1 MHNINNLPGNGNSNP
16 FDRIIAY
23 TEKLFA
29 RAMGLVGLTRSGAAD
44 PTTADIAPGKY
55 AIWYNTSTSSYGIF
69 GNNNGTITAI
79 GSGGGGGA
87 VSSVFTRTGAVT
99 AQTGDYTFA
108 QIGSKPTT
116 VSGYG
121 ITDAVSLAGTQTL
134 TNKTISGASN
144 TITNIAESSVTNL
157 TADLAGKQSVYT
169 YYGSLY
175 NKSTFAN
182 TTDFTTN
189 GATASVSGSSIS
201 VSGGTSVGDLTHT
214 LDYTYDTQLDNWVV
228 ETTFTAPTITATSFG
243 LGIGMR
249 SSNSFYAASLQG
261 LIDLSSG
268 ANAGKIGFSGG
279 TVASLTF
286 ASTLSTTALVFTAGD
301 TIYLRMERR
310 AGIVTLNA
318 KNYTN
323 TSSIP
328 LQIEY
333 SFDSSS
339 SANPQLPNTG
349 RFSVFSNGDAVLM
362 KSLKIFSNTQKGADY
377 AVVGDSKSIGFSAN
391 SYSSSWAGQLASYV
405 NLVNLSGSGDRIV
418 DVQRRQAEIIA
429 LTPKNVILNIGRN
442 DIGSNSC
449 TLNGTIQ
456 TNLQNLVTALQGAGI
471 TVIILQPFY
480 ETTCS
485 MTTFNTF
492 LTTTY
497 PSLLIDTFT
506 PTSNL
511 AASGVAGD
519 GIHPNQ
525 TSHDL
530 IFNAVK
536 TSGKVNGRYENANF
550 ATINSSAKATY
561 VPFYNSNNELSFSPN
576 LTYTASTNSALIAG
590 MSVTPS
596 FTQYTNISLNGSTTS
611 GNINVFS
618 GTTDT
623 NLYIS
628 RPSGKDIIIRE
639 NNTGQA
645 AIFKSGGKVCLGSTT
660 PTAWLHIFNANSTTA
675 GTAPL
680 KFSSGGVLMTSS
692 EPMAV
697 ETTNTN
703 IYWTD
708 NSGARWQLN
717 QQQYTSLK
725 QKTSVSAATSLT
737 LDLTAVVW
745 VFSGTSS
752 TTWTLPTLS
761 GNTDLVYKIKNR
773 GTSTIT
779 LARAGSDNL
788 YTSSSVTTLV
798 INPGE
803 AYEIVNDGTYW
814 VIL

>member
-1 MHNINNLPGNGNSNP
+1 MAGPYDIGGNSQPLSPNFSNFQVLP
-16 FDRIIAY
+16 SAPPSAFTGRSYFD
-23 TEKLFA
+23 
-29 RAMGLVGLTRSGAAD
+29 
-44 PTTADIAPGKY
+44 TTL
-55 AIWYNTSTSSYGIF
+55 GI
-69 GNNNGTITAI
+69 GVWANGQWNYS
-79 GSGGGGGA
+79 SGGGGT
-87 VSSVFTRTGAVT
+87 VSSVFSRTGDIT
-99 AQTGDYTFA
+99 AQSNDYTFA

-116 VSGYG
+116 TSGYG
-121 ITDAVSLAGTQTL
+121 ITDAVSLTGGQTL

-144 TITNIAESSVTNL
+144 TFSNIPESAVTNL
-157 TADLAGKQSVYT
+157 TTDLASKQSTYT

-182 TTDFTTN
+182 TSDFTTN
-189 GATASVSGSSIS
+189 GATASISGSSIS
-201 VSGGTSVGDLTHT
+201 VSGGTSIGDLTHT

-228 ETTFTAPTITATSFG
+228 ETTFTVPTITATSFG

-249 SSNSFYAASLQG
+249 SSNSFYGASLQG

-268 ANAGKIGFSGG
+268 VNAGKIGFSGG

-310 AGIVTLNA
+310 GGIVTLNA

-323 TSSIP
+323 AASVP

-333 SFDSSS
+333 SFDSSLS
-339 SANPQLPNTG
+339 TNPQLPNTG
-349 RFSVFSNGDAVLM
+349 RFAVFSNGDAVLM

-377 AVVGDSKSIGFSAN
+377 AIVGDSKSIGFSAN

-418 DVQRRQAEIIA
+418 DVQRRQAEVIA
-429 LTPKNVILNIGRN
+429 LAPKTVILNIGRN

-471 TVIILQPFY
+471 TVTILQPFY
-480 ETTCS
+480 ETACS

-497 PSLLIDTFT
+497 PTLLIDTFT
-506 PTSNL
+506 PTSSL
-511 AASGVAGD
+511 GTLGIAAD

-530 IFNAVK
+530 IFNTIK

-550 ATINSSAKATY
+550 ATVNSSAKATY
-561 VPFYNSNNELSFSPN
+561 IPFYNSNNELSFSSN
-576 LTYTASTNSALIAG
+576 LTYVVSTNSALIAG

-596 FTQYTNISLNGSTTS
+596 FTQYTNISLNGSSAS
-611 GNINVFS
+611 GNINIFS

-628 RPSGKDIIIRE
+628 RPSGKDIVIRE

-645 AIFKSGGKVCLGSTT
+645 AIFKSGGKVCLGSAA

-680 KFSSGGVLMTSS
+680 KFSSGGVLMTTT
-692 EPMAV
+692 EPMSV
-697 ETTNTN
+697 EVTNTH

-708 NSGARWQLN
+708 NSGNRLQLD
-717 QQQYTSLK
+717 QQIGALIRYQHTIFTPSTGGTVALVSGQYNIINPAGTL
-725 QKTSVSAATSLT
+725 AALT
-737 LDLTAVVW
+737 VNLPSTPTNNDAVYIKYTQAITTVTYGNGTVVDGLTTPTAGGLVVLTYD
-745 VFSGTSS
+745 SGT
-752 TTWTLPTLS
+752 
-761 GNTDLVYKIKNR
+761 
-773 GTSTIT
+773 TSW
-779 LARAGSDNL
+779 
-788 YTSSSVTTLV
+788 Y
-798 INPGE
+798 
-803 AYEIVNDGTYW
+803 
-814 VIL
+814 